1 MPQPQRSKA
10 DTVETLLKAPWVMA
24 VIALALLLG
33 ALLNPAQAP
42 QPALG
47 WYADSGLKTLEWDNY
62 LSWLRF
68 NGHGQRAGQLEQ
80 QLASGDVHAYSAALL
95 SPAFV
100 KDSDQRARDFWSQAQ
115 IEQWKALR
123 QQAPQQ
129 LAASN
134 LYRWGLADSH
144 PRPARFFTAPLTGG
158 SLWLTVLALLLL
170 APLAPQLERQLGH
183 GRVLTLWLLGCL
195 LAGGGYLLL
204 ARPGQMPFHG
214 ATTALMVWYGAF
226 LGLQGWRT
234 SLSVWLPGKAWMQIA
249 LPTLVLAAIPLTL
262 LGLLAWQSQPVMA
275 NLAAGVLALAGGM
288 LLVQIMGPAEQPQ
301 SVETATAPDPQDQ
314 QALQQGWD
322 ALARLQAGSARESFQ
337 QVLDRQ
343 ADHFD
348 ALTGLFT
355 AHRMSQDTSG
365 VTDIAHR
372 LFTHPATEKGQ
383 PQQVATCW
391 QQFRQQQGTAL
402 PAPIGWPLVATLT
415 RAGDFSQAE
424 ALVASLDHHDTRK
437 PALQALREALHR
449 EGLGHRAKAL
459 DG

>member
-1 MPQPQRSKA
+1 MPLPQRSKA
-10 DTVETLLKAPWVMA
+10 DTVTTLLKAPWVMA

-68 NGHGQRAGQLEQ
+68 NGHGQLAGQLEQ

-158 SLWLTVLALLLL
+158 SLWLTALAVLLLV
-170 APLAPQLERQLGH
+170 PLASPLERQLGH
-183 GRVLTLWLLGCL
+183 GRVLTLWLLGSL

-204 ARPGQMPFHG
+204 ARPGQLPFHG
-214 ATTALMVWYGAF
+214 ATAALMVWYGAF

-234 SLSVWLPGKAWMQIA
+234 TLSVWLPGKAWTRIP
-249 LPTLVLAAIPLTL
+249 LPTPALAAIPLTL
-262 LGLLAWQSQPVMA
+262 LGLLAWQSQPAMA
-275 NLAAGVLALAGGM
+275 NLAAGLLAFAGGI
-288 LLVQIMGPAEQPQ
+288 LLVQIMRPAEQPQ
-301 SVETATAPDPQDQ
+301 SVETATPPDPQDQ

-322 ALARLQAGSARESFQ
+322 ALARLQADSACDAFQ

-348 ALTGLFT
+348 ALTGLFS
-355 AHRMSQDTSG
+355 ARRMGQDAG
-365 VTDIAHR
+365 GFTDIAHR
-372 LFTHPATEKGQ
+372 LFAHPAADKGQ

-391 QQFRQQQGTAL
+391 QQFRQQQGDAL
-402 PAPIGWPLVATLT
+402 PASIGWRLVETLT
-415 RAGDFSQAE
+415 RAGDFTQAE
-424 ALVASLDHHDTRK
+424 ALAASLDHHDTRK

-459 DG
+459 DS

>member
-10 DTVETLLKAPWVMA
+10 DTVESLLKAPWVMA

-68 NGHGQRAGQLEQ
+68 NGHGQLAGQLEQ
-80 QLASGDVHAYSAALL
+80 QLASGDAHAYSAALL
-95 SPAFV
+95 SPVFI
-100 KDSDQRARDFWSQAQ
+100 KDSDQRARDFWSQTQ

-123 QQAPQQ
+123 QQAPEQ

-158 SLWLTVLALLLL
+158 SLWLTALAVLLLV
-170 APLAPQLERQLGH
+170 PLASPLERQLGH
-183 GRVLTLWLLGCL
+183 GRVLTLWLLGSL

-214 ATTALMVWYGAF
+214 ATAALMVWYGAF

-234 SLSVWLPGKAWMQIA
+234 TLSVWLPGKAWIRTA
-249 LPTLVLAAIPLTL
+249 LPTPVLAAIPLTL
-262 LGLLAWQSQPVMA
+262 LGLLAWQSQPAMA
-275 NLAAGVLALAGGM
+275 NLAAGVLALAGGI
-288 LLVQIMGPAEQPQ
+288 LLVQIMGPAEPSQDI
-301 SVETATAPDPQDQ
+301 ATSTPDPQLQ
-314 QALQQGWD
+314 QALQRGWD
-322 ALARLQAGSARESFQ
+322 ALGRLQADAACDAFQ
-337 QVLDRQ
+337 QVLEQ
-343 ADHFD
+343 QPDHFD
-348 ALTGLFT
+348 ALTGLFS
-355 AHRMSQDTSG
+355 AHRMSQNTNDW
-365 VTDIAHR
+365 VHIAHR
-372 LFTHPATEKGQ
+372 LFAHPAAEKGQ
-383 PQQVATCW
+383 PQQIGVCW
-391 QQFRQQQGTAL
+391 QQFRQQQGAEL
-402 PAPIGWPLVATLT
+402 PADIGWPLVATLT

-424 ALVASLDHHDTRK
+424 SLAASLDHHDTRK
-437 PALQALREALHR
+437 PVLQALREALHR

-459 DG
+459 EV

>member
-1 MPQPQRSKA
+1 MPLPQRSKA
-10 DTVETLLKAPWVMA
+10 DTVATLLKAPWVMA

-33 ALLNPAQAP
+33 ALLNPAQTP
-42 QPALG
+42 QPALS
-47 WYADSGLKTLEWDNY
+47 WYADSGLKTLEWNNY

-68 NGHGQRAGQLEQ
+68 NGRGELAGQLEQ
-80 QLASGDVHAYSAALL
+80 QLAGGDVHAYSAALL

-100 KDSDQRARDFWSQAQ
+100 KDSDQRARDFWSPTQ

-123 QQAPQQ
+123 QQAPDQ
-129 LAASN
+129 LTASN
-134 LYRWGLADSH
+134 LYRWGLADSN

-158 SLWLTVLALLLL
+158 SLWQTVLALLLL

-183 GRVLTLWLLGCL
+183 GRVLTLWLLGSL

-214 ATTALMVWYGAF
+214 ATAALMVWYGAF

-234 SLSVWLPGKAWMQIA
+234 TLSLGVPGKARTAIS
-249 LPTLVLAAIPLTL
+249 LPTPALTTIPLVL
-262 LGLLAWQSQPVMA
+262 LGLLAWQSQPAMA
-275 NLAAGVLALAGGM
+275 NLAAGVLALAGGI
-288 LLVQIMGPAEQPQ
+288 LLVQVMGPAESSQDI
-301 SVETATAPDPQDQ
+301 ETATPDPQDQ
-314 QALQQGWD
+314 QALQRGWD
-322 ALARLQAGSARESFQ
+322 ALGRLQADTACDAFQ

-343 ADHFD
+343 PDHFD

-355 AHRMSQDTSG
+355 GQRMGQNTNDW
-365 VTDIAHR
+365 VHIAHR

-383 PQQVATCW
+383 PKQVSGCW
-391 QQFRQQQGTAL
+391 QQFRQQQGTNL

-424 ALVASLDHHDTRK
+424 VLAASLDHHDTRK

-459 DG
+459 EV